1 MKMPKAT
8 CIESLRDGQL
18 TRKKSP
24 LFQGCYKLKE
34 AITEFS
40 NISAELDRIKA
51 VRLKKESP
59 YTLRHCTSE
68 DAHIWIRKIPAHV
81 AHCLGRN
88 VLPSLLASVYE
99 GAQPENVCKAYLDLS
114 HRCQALAN
122 NMDSLMQ
129 GAGNKTLQTC
139 DLLKP
144 QIEVAIQLA
153 RQALSVADPHER
165 WN

>member
-1 MKMPKAT
+1 MPKAT
-8 CIESLRDGQL
+8 CTQRLRDGQQS
-18 TRKKSP
+18 RQKSP

-34 AITEFS
+34 VMRDFS

-51 VRLKKESP
+51 VRFKKESP

-68 DAHIWIRKIPAHV
+68 DSHIWVRKIPSHV
-81 AHCLGRN
+81 SHSLGRN

-99 GAQPENVCKAYLDLS
+99 GVHPEVVCKAYLDLS
-114 HRCQALAN
+114 QRCQALAVR
-122 NMDSLMQ
+122 MDSVIQ
-129 GAGNKTLQTC
+129 GAGRNSLAAC

-144 QIEVAIQLA
+144 QIEDAIQLA
-153 RQALSVADPHER
+153 HQALSVADPHGR